1 MRDLVIG
8 WNSVVHLNGL
18 LSPSNNIIKTESE
31 SMGNTIILTWDAVEE
46 EVRHSVRLR

>member
-18 LSPSNNIIKTESE
+18 LSPSNNIETKSE
-31 SMGNTIILTWDAVEE
+31 SMGNTITPHMGFVEGGT
-46 EVRHSVRLR
+46 SFC